1 MIDFRPVLQIIGWIL
16 CLLAL
21 AMTVPAAIDAM
32 ARGGQWMAF
41 LASAGITLVA
51 GLGLVLGTR
60 NDSRKPL
67 SIRQAYLAAGLG
79 WLVPCLFAAL
89 PFSLSSLDLSATDAF
104 FEATSGITTTGST
117 VLGGLDKLAP
127 GLLLWRGLLQ
137 WLGGIGI
144 IVMALAVL
152 PVLNIGGMQMFRVEV
167 VSARDRAAPRA
178 ARIGSTLISVYVALT
193 AMLALALWAAGMG
206 RFDAITHAMSTI
218 ATGGFG
224 NYDRSMAHFDSAAMD
239 MIVFIGMILGGMP
252 FLLFFTLAQGDWRR
266 VLRDQQ
272 VHWYLGL
279 MALGSIAITLW
290 LIDVHHFQPLTA
302 LRHGAFT
309 VASVMTGTGLVTMDY
324 SDWAGM
330 PVAILFFLTFVG
342 GCAGSTA
349 AGIKVFRF
357 QLLFANAVVQ
367 IRQLLR
373 PHAVM
378 VPSFNNKPIP
388 KDVLT
393 SVMGFIFVYALAF
406 ATLSMMLALL
416 GLDFVTALS
425 ASASAISNVGPG
437 LGDLIGPGGTF
448 APLPD
453 LAKILLAGGMLF
465 GRLEMFILLV
475 LFVPSFWRD

>member
-41 LASAGITLVA
+41 LASSGITLVA
-51 GLGLVLGTR
+51 GLGLILGTR
-60 NDSRKPL
+60 NDGRKPL

-117 VLGGLDKLAP
+117 VLDGLDTLAP

-167 VSARDRAAPRA
+167 VSARERTAPRA
-178 ARIGSTLISVYVALT
+178 ARIGSTLISVYVGLT
-193 AMLALALWAAGMG
+193 AMLAVALWAAGMG

-218 ATGGFG
+218 ATGGFS
-224 NYDRSMAHFDSAAMD
+224 NYDRSMAHFDSATMD
-239 MIVFIGMILGGMP
+239 MIVFVGMILGGMP

-279 MALGSIAITLW
+279 MALGSIAIALW
-290 LIDVHHFQPLTA
+290 LIDVHQFQPLTA

-406 ATLSMMLALL
+406 ASLSMMLALL